1 MDALARLAELLRDDG
16 GLIAD
21 AVRDAG
27 PPGGAPG
34 RVVCAGARTAGREA
48 SYALLVEAIYEGYL
62 QHYGHGRVVQTANAD
77 LALLAGDR
85 LFALGL
91 ARLADLGDL
100 AAVCEL
106 ADVISLVAQAH
117 AEGDPERAG
126 AVWVAGVAA
135 VAHGGGPELELA
147 KAAARAGDRDASR
160 ALRAA
165 TPVG

>member
-1 MDALARLAELLRDDG
+1 MSMNFSPRKSLAG
-16 GLIAD
+16 GLLVLTALF
-21 AVRDAG
+21 V
-27 PPGGAPG
+27 GAPA
-34 RVVCAGARTAGREA
+34 VLAVAGQEA
-48 SYALLVEAIYEGYL
+48 KIDDLYIRRIDGTDAEAVQVSFIYTGK
-62 QHYGHGRVVQTANAD
+62 R
-77 LALLAGDR
+77 
-85 LFALGL
+85 
-91 ARLADLGDL
+91 ADLGDL

-126 AVWVAGVAA
+126 AVWAAGVAA